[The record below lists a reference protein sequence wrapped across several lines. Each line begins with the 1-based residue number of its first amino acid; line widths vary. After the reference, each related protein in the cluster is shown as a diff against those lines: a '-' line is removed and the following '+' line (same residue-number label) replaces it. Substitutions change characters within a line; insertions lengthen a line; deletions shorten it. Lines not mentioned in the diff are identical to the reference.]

1 MADPTRGN
9 HLLRSLYTID
19 PGLSGTGWA
28 RWDVYR
34 EGVALRECGVL
45 SEPKE
50 FAGEDWWLRAWGLTA
65 RLTLAMR
72 PVRGRAY
79 IEFPQYMGGSVKGIA
94 ASKGDTLKLA
104 FLVGCYSIAL
114 RKRDIDVHL
123 VIPQRWKGQL
133 PKDVVISRVR
143 RELGDELCQQ
153 MNIRSHAWDAVG
165 LGLWAIP
172 QL

>member
-1 MADPTRGN
+1 
-9 HLLRSLYTID
+9 
-19 PGLSGTGWA
+19 
-28 RWDVYR
+28 
-34 EGVALRECGVL
+34 
-45 SEPKE
+45 
-50 FAGEDWWLRAWGLTA
+50 
-65 RLTLAMR
+65 
-72 PVRGRAY
+72 
-79 IEFPQYMGGSVKGIA
+79 MGGSVKGIA